1 MKITESTFQ
10 AKPVA
15 SEGGHET
22 GMMVTGSKNREKT
35 SVEGI

>member
-1 MKITESTFQ
+1 MKIIENTFQ

-22 GMMVTGSKNREKT
+22 GMMVVGSKNREKT
-35 SVEGI
+35 CIDRK

>member
-1 MKITESTFQ
+1 MKIIESTLR

-22 GMMVTGSKNREKT
+22 GMMVIGSKNREKT
-35 SVEGI
+35 SIDGI